1 MGKTRYNGL
10 IRRERKYTRGYIYDK
25 AKDVKTKEDFE
36 KVQAS
41 KSTDLLLDIIKK
53 NTDKQEQPSLL
64 GLEKLVR

>member
-1 MGKTRYNGL
+1 MDLFEEKGSILVATFSITRDITL
-10 IRRERKYTRGYIYDK
+10 
-25 AKDVKTKEDFE
+25 TKEDFE
-36 KVQAS
+36 KIQAS

>member
-1 MGKTRYNGL
+1 MATFSITRDITL
-10 IRRERKYTRGYIYDK
+10 
-25 AKDVKTKEDFE
+25 TKEDFE
-36 KVQAS
+36 KIQDS

>member
-1 MGKTRYNGL
+1 MDLLEEKGSIFVATFSITRDITL
-10 IRRERKYTRGYIYDK
+10 TE
-25 AKDVKTKEDFE
+25 EDFE
-36 KVQAS
+36 KIQAS